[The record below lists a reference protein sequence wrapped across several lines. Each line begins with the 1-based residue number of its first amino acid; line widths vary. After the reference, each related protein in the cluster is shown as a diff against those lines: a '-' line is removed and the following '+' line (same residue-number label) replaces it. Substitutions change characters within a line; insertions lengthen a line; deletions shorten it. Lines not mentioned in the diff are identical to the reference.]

1 MSEVIKENGTFF
13 EIAAR
18 AAEYAAEKG
27 KVSEKKLAKALGI
40 RMPTASKTVCALALM
55 GVLGKKD
62 GRYYPYTGNGAEA
75 AEVRARAAEYPQDY
89 LPLVEDAAA
98 FGKIGAD
105 GYMTGTL
112 LPAVKIGVM
121 YGSVSVI
128 FLQRKMSVVFER
140 AHEIYDIMAVCGMF
154 GGEDEFNPG
163 RKKFIP
169 GSADYDA
176 LYARFGAGV

>member
-62 GRYYPYTGNGAEA
+62 GRYYSVPRKLQHVQAKKAGI
-75 AEVRARAAEYPQDY
+75 DY
-89 LPLVEDAAA
+89 FA
-98 FGKIGAD
+98 GK
-105 GYMTGTL
+105 T
-112 LPAVKIGVM
+112 P
-121 YGSVSVI
+121 
-128 FLQRKMSVVFER
+128 F
-140 AHEIYDIMAVCGMF
+140 
-154 GGEDEFNPG
+154 
-163 RKKFIP
+163 
-169 GSADYDA
+169 
-176 LYARFGAGV
+176 